1 MYATPLTR
9 WNAAEM
15 GPRRDVIGEF
25 GAAARAAGLH
35 FGVSSHR
42 AEHWWFMGGGRDFPS
57 DVQDPAFA
65 DFYGPAMPAPEAEST
80 AWRYNDWTPR
90 PDTAYLDDW
99 LARTCELVDR
109 FQPQVVY
116 FDWWI
121 HQLAF
126 KPYLQR
132 FAAYY
137 YNRVPD
143 GVINYKFD
151 AFEPGTAVHDIERGY
166 RPRSSRSRGKPAH
179 RSRKTP
185 GVTSATTFTRK
196 PRRSSII

>member
-15 GPRRDVIGEF
+15 GPQRDVIGELA
-25 GAAARAAGLH
+25 GGRVAGLH

-42 AEHWWFMGGGRDFPS
+42 AEHWWFMDGGRDFPVGRAGS
-57 DVQDPAFA
+57 GLRRFLRPGHARA
-65 DFYGPAMPAPEAEST
+65 GSGST
-80 AWRYNDWTPR
+80 AWRYRDDWTPR

-109 FQPQVVY
+109 FQPQVIY

-151 AFEPGTAVHDIERGY
+151 AFAPGTAVHRY
-166 RPRSSRSRGKPAH
+166 RARVSGRDPA
-179 RSRKTP
+179 
-185 GVTSATTFTRK
+185 
-196 PRRSSII
+196 